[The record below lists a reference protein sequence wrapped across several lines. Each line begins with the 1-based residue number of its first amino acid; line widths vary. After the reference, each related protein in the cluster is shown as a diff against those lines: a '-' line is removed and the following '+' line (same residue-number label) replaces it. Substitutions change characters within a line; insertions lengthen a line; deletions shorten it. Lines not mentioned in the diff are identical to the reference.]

1 MLLKKKDRTEL
12 FTLYEKNRDAIRARL
27 EEFRAVPSERYFYE
41 LCYCLMTPQSSAL
54 QCNAVAAELERLDF
68 RENGFDPT
76 PLLRSWQGGYVRFHN
91 TKAKRLL
98 ELRESFDSIAPLLD
112 AVTEDK
118 QLRNMLAER
127 VRGLGLKEAS
137 HFLRNIGRTN
147 VTIVDRH
154 ILRNLV
160 RLSALET
167 WPTSISIRRYL
178 IIEALFEDLAN
189 ELSIPSDELDLVL
202 WQRETGF
209 VLK

>member
-1 MLLKKKDRTEL
+1 MRLGKSDRAELLANYADH
-12 FTLYEKNRDAIRARL
+12 RDAIQLRL
-27 EEFRAVPSERYFYE
+27 DEFRAVEPERYFYE

-54 QCNAVAAELERLDF
+54 QCHAVATELERLEF
-68 RENGFDPT
+68 REEEFDPT

-91 TKAKRLL
+91 TKARRLL
-98 ELRESFDSIAPLLD
+98 EARESFHVIGELLATD
-112 AVTEDK
+112 VEDK
-118 QLRNMLAER
+118 KLRNMLAES

-137 HFLRNIGRTN
+137 HFLRNIGHTN

-160 RLSALET
+160 RLGTLEA
-167 WPTSISIRRYL
+167 WPASISMRRYL
-178 IIEALFEDLAN
+178 VIEALFEDLAN
-189 ELSIPSDELDLVL
+189 NLAIPSDALDLLL

>member
-1 MLLKKKDRTEL
+1 MRIRKEDRTEL
-12 FTLYEKNRDAIRARL
+12 LAQYETHRDAIRLRL
-27 EEFRAVPSERYFYE
+27 DEFRAVQSERYFYE

-54 QCNAVAAELERLDF
+54 QCHAVASELERQEF
-68 RENGFDPT
+68 REHAFDPT

-98 ELRESFDSIAPLLD
+98 EARDSFPAIAEMLESDD
-112 AVTEDK
+112 EDK
-118 QLRNMLAER
+118 QLRNMLAGR
-127 VRGLGLKEAS
+127 VRGIGLKEAS

-160 RLSALET
+160 RLGALDV
-167 WPTSISIRRYL
+167 WPASISTGRYL
-178 IIEALFEDLAN
+178 AIEALFEDLAGS
-189 ELSIPSDELDLVL
+189 LAIPSDELDLLL

>member
-1 MLLKKKDRTEL
+1 MKKKDRTEL